1 MTWLTVGLL
10 GLMALGVTISSVA
23 NLRVARSGSRPAE
36 RVTFYQLAHLAGGR
50 ARVAEVAVAYLVW
63 AGLVEAR
70 ANACTLALRSGPA
83 ANVELAPVEQA
94 LIATIPPE
102 GGGPGLPM
110 SAARDAARWV
120 EGNLVGLVVAARQS
134 WMVALPAMV
143 SAVVAAVI
151 SVGVWLASEV
161 DVGFLP
167 VVSVVA
173 VIVAL
178 TALPRGVRLTNAGRE
193 VLEVERERFDPDLP
207 IAQLGVT
214 SLPIES
220 GLYIV
225 ALYGN
230 DAMTGE
236 LSPLRRILARG

>member
-1 MTWLTVGLL
+1 MAWLTVALL
-10 GLMALGVTISSVA
+10 GLMVLGVAISSVA
-23 NLRVARSGSRPAE
+23 NHRAVRTGTRPVE

-50 ARVAEVAVAYLVW
+50 ARVAEVAAAYLVW

-70 ANACTLALRSGPA
+70 VNARTLALRAAPA
-83 ANVELAPVEQA
+83 ADVELAPVERA

-102 GGGPGLPM
+102 GGRVAIPM

-120 EGNLVGLVVAARQS
+120 EGNLVGLVVAGRQS
-134 WMVALPAMV
+134 WMVALPAIV
-143 SAVVAAVI
+143 TAVAAAVI
-151 SVGVWLASEV
+151 SAGVWLAAETA
-161 DVGFLP
+161 VGFLP

-173 VIVAL
+173 VVVIL

-193 VLEVERERFDPDLP
+193 VLDVERERFDPDLP
-207 IAQLGVT
+207 IAHVGVT

>member
-23 NLRVARSGSRPAE
+23 NHRVIKGGARPSE

-70 ANACTLALRSGPA
+70 VNARTLALRAAPA
-83 ANVELAPVEQA
+83 ASVELAPVEQA

-102 GGGPGLPM
+102 GGRPAIPM

-151 SVGVWLASEV
+151 SVGVAWASEIS
-161 DVGFLP
+161 VGFLP
-167 VVSVVA
+167 VVTVVA
-173 VIVAL
+173 AIVVL
-178 TALPRGVRLTNAGRE
+178 TALPRGVRLTNAGKE
-193 VLEVERERFDPDLP
+193 VLDVERERFDPDLP
-207 IAQLGVT
+207 IAQVGVT